1 MLTYISNDYLT
12 SRNGIYYF
20 QRRVPMDIRNHY
32 HSHIIACSL
41 KTRSRT
47 IALKAAAKLSLE
59 LDNYWVTLR
68 VNQLSTIHCK
78 KLKLS
83 QSIVNSGV
91 TFLTAKDLYLK
102 LKGQGKAPSFH
113 TYTERNVQYVIQA
126 IGNKDLS
133 DYQTSDGGKFRD
145 WLIKKGLAS
154 SSVKRVFATTRAITN
169 LAIAEHGLDIR
180 SPFASVYFPELDD
193 VTTRQPVSIEDIKLI
208 QDQCRSLNDE
218 MRWLLALISDTGMRL
233 AEAAGL
239 EIKDINLDSKTPYID
254 LKPNNSRRLKTKQS
268 ARQMPLVG
276 ASLWA
281 AKQIKEEVIGNYAFP
296 RYTKGGKC
304 NANSASAALNK
315 WVKKISSEPV
325 TVHSFRHSIRDR
337 LRAVQCP
344 SDIVDAIGGWSAT
357 TVGERYGQGY
367 NIDVLFEWM
376 EKIALPRPSP
386 SYSAAVEHK
395 QLHTTN

>member
-47 IALKAAAKLSLE
+47 IALKAATKLSLE

-68 VNQLSTIHCK
+68 VNQLATIHCK

-154 SSVKRVFATTRAITN
+154 SSVKRVFSTIRAITN
-169 LAIAEHGLDIR
+169 LAIAEYGLDMR
-180 SPFASVYFPELDD
+180 SPFANVYFPELDD
-193 VTTRQPVSIEDIKLI
+193 IKERLPVSPHDIKLI
-208 QDQCRSLNDE
+208 QRHCRETNDE

-233 AEAAGL
+233 SEAAGL
-239 EIKDINLDSKTPYID
+239 ALNDIVLDSEIPYIN
-254 LKPNNSRRLKTKQS
+254 LKPNESRRLKTKQS
-268 ARQMPLVG
+268 SRKIPLVG
-276 ASLWA
+276 LSLWA
-281 AKQIKEEVIGNYAFP
+281 AQQVQSEFNGTYAFP
-296 RYTKGGKC
+296 RYTKGGRC

-315 WVKKISSEPV
+315 WVKQITTQPV
-325 TVHSFRHSIRDR
+325 SLHSFRHSLTDR

-344 SDIVDAIGGWSAT
+344 RDIIDAIGGW
-357 TVGERYGQGY
+357 TVGSIGEKYGEGY
-367 NIDVLFEWM
+367 KLDVLHEWM
-376 EKIALPRPSP
+376 VKLIID
-386 SYSAAVEHK
+386 
-395 QLHTTN
+395 